1 MAELKCRAILWCFCE
16 PFPSENQVNSFINRI
31 LTFRQ
36 HIESVA
42 ASTAFINSSESSEI
56 ALHRLNSRS
65 RVQSE
70 RSKINSLNRLSGWV
84 CSGAR
89 VQIELNDFSIDIYDF
104 GFGSKLKRNI
114 FDDAIHARNMNIP
127 LFRNEQFRYTLN
139 ATISMLIRDQINILF
154 AGFCFSRND
163 VLMNTNPIHSTHANT
178 HTAPTSI
185 CMQNVKDTTL
195 CEQQRQQW
203 VNKCQHT
210 I

>member
-1 MAELKCRAILWCFCE
+1 M
-16 PFPSENQVNSFINRI
+16 SSNSLMFLRTI
-31 LTFRQ
+31 
-36 HIESVA
+36 
-42 ASTAFINSSESSEI
+42 
-56 ALHRLNSRS
+56 
-65 RVQSE
+65 SE
-70 RSKINSLNRLSGWV
+70 RESGQFIHKSHFDVSSAHRIRGSIYSIHKFIRVEWDRIASFEFEKSSAV
-84 CSGAR
+84 RTIKNKFAKSAEWLGVLSGAR